1 MADLQGGQIVMEKM
15 PYRDE
20 LQQAVVLSTTETV
33 VTSDWQQGLPT
44 LRGSQVLLRELRA
57 SDAASLFTLLTTEEV
72 SRFISPPPST
82 VEGFERF
89 IAWTSRQRAAGTYA
103 CFAVTVAG
111 FDTAIG
117 IFQVRSTEP
126 GFATAEWG
134 FAIGSDFW
142 GTGVFQD
149 GAALVLDFAFDTIGV
164 HRLEARAAVRNGR
177 GNSALQKMGAVQECR
192 LRNSFL
198 KNGEYIDQV
207 LYALLDTDWRG
218 SRSPITAAST
228 RVH

>member
-1 MADLQGGQIVMEKM
+1 MEKM

-20 LQQAVVLSTTETV
+20 LQQAVVLSTPETV
-33 VTSDWQQGLPT
+33 VSSDWQQGLPT
-44 LRGSQVLLRELRA
+44 LHGRQVVLRELRA
-57 SDAASLFTLLTTEEV
+57 SDAASLFALLTTEEV

-89 IAWTSRQRAAGTYA
+89 IAWTLRQRTAGAYA
-103 CFAVTVAG
+103 CFAVTVVG

-126 GFATAEWG
+126 GFGTAEWG

-142 GTGVFQD
+142 GTGVFQE
-149 GAALVLDFAFDTIGV
+149 GAALVLDFAFETIGV

-198 KNGEYIDQV
+198 KNGEYHDQV

-218 SRSPITAAST
+218 SRSPITPSSV

>member
-1 MADLQGGQIVMEKM
+1 MEKM

-20 LQQAVVLSTTETV
+20 LRQAVVLSTTETV
-33 VTSDWQQGLPT
+33 VSTDWQQGLPT
-44 LRGSQVLLRELRA
+44 LRGRQVVLRELRA
-57 SDAASLFTLLTTEEV
+57 SDAASLFALLTTEEV

-89 IAWTSRQRAAGTYA
+89 IGWTLRQRAEGAYA

-126 GFATAEWG
+126 GFGTAEWG

-149 GAALVLDFAFDTIGV
+149 GASLVLDFAFDTIGV
-164 HRLEARAAVRNGR
+164 HRLEARAAVKNGR
-177 GNSALQKMGAVQECR
+177 GNGALQKLGAVQECR
-192 LRNSFL
+192 LRKSFH
-198 KNGEYIDQV
+198 KNGEYLDQV
-207 LYALLDTDWRG
+207 LYSMIDTDWRG
-218 SRSPITAAST
+218 SRGIVTTSSV